1 MGARDDAHHLERL
14 GGGAD
19 LEQRRRAV
27 DEAEGDVPRE
37 GEGEDGLEVCARDRE
52 RDALGARHHRR
63 RRRLHRQHR
72 ALAEDLALREREEG
86 LVLAVALEDHL
97 DLASDQEVAVG
108 ARRALLDDDGPR
120 REVLR
125 REHFGD
131 PVELLRGAAAAQR
144 IARRVRRI
152 AQ

>member
-1 MGARDDAHHLERL
+1 MAGEGGERARGGRRRGAA
-14 GGGAD
+14 GGGAC
-19 LEQRRRAV
+19 LL
-27 DEAEGDVPRE
+27 E
-37 GEGEDGLEVCARDRE
+37 GEGKDGLEVCARDRE
-52 RDALGARHHRR
+52 RDALVARHHRR

-72 ALAEDLALREREEG
+72 TLAEDLALREREEG

-108 ARRALLDDDGPR
+108 ARRALLDDHGPG

-144 IARRVRRI
+144 IARQVRRI
-152 AQ
+152 PQ

>member
-1 MGARDDAHHLERL
+1 ME
-14 GGGAD
+14 
-19 LEQRRRAV
+19 EVKEVVEVVEEVAV
-27 DEAEGDVPRE
+27 AVVEA
-37 GEGEDGLEVCARDRE
+37 A
-52 RDALGARHHRR
+52 ARH
-63 RRRLHRQHR
+63 
-72 ALAEDLALREREEG
+72 LREREEG

-97 DLASDQEVAVG
+97 DLPSDQEVAVG
-108 ARRALLDDDGPR
+108 ARRALLDDHGPG

>member
-1 MGARDDAHHLERL
+1 MIASVTHSSRATTDAVVGCIVSIERSPKISPC
-14 GGGAD
+14 
-19 LEQRRRAV
+19 
-27 DEAEGDVPRE
+27 EGDGGR
-37 GEGEDGLEVCARDRE
+37 GEVEVAVVE
-52 RDALGARHHRR
+52 AVVVVVVVVEAAAAPH
-63 RRRLHRQHR
+63 
-72 ALAEDLALREREEG
+72 LREREEG

-97 DLASDQEVAVG
+97 DLAGDQEVAVG
-108 ARRALLDDDGPR
+108 ARRALLDDHGPG

-144 IARRVRRI
+144 IARQVRRI

>member
-1 MGARDDAHHLERL
+1 MQEVK
-14 GGGAD
+14 
-19 LEQRRRAV
+19 EVVEVVEEAV
-27 DEAEGDVPRE
+27 VAVVE
-37 GEGEDGLEVCARDRE
+37 
-52 RDALGARHHRR
+52 
-63 RRRLHRQHR
+63 
-72 ALAEDLALREREEG
+72 LAAASYLREREEG

-97 DLASDQEVAVG
+97 DLAGDQEVAVG
-108 ARRALLDDDGPR
+108 ARRALLDDDGPG

-144 IARRVRRI
+144 IARRAII